1 MLTDEQITAI
11 KTAITVFE
19 QRAAL
24 GDHSHS
30 RHLQVLL
37 AAHSAGA
44 QGEPVAWRVRGIH
57 KSGLHF
63 LHLYTDKATAEKR
76 TASVARRVITPLYA
90 HPQPMPQTDAARD
103 AKDAKRYR
111 LLRERDFV
119 RADNPNT
126 HAYHCV
132 GVFTSWLPAATIDR
146 DGLDAALDA
155 EIERLDRA
163 KGE

>member
-37 AAHSAGA
+37 AAHSATA
-44 QGEPVAWRVRGIH
+44 QEPVAWRVSETYT
-57 KSGLHF
+57 SGLHF
-63 LHLYTDKATAEKR
+63 SYIYDDKATAEKS
-76 TASVARRVITPLYA
+76 ASSVARRVLTPLYV
-90 HPQPMPQTDAARD
+90 HLQPMPQTDAARD

-111 LLRERDFV
+111 LLRERYFT

-126 HAYHCV
+126 SAYHCV

-146 DGLDAALDA
+146 DGLDAALDD